1 MAKKLRLKDMHGLNE
16 LYKVTERVW
25 LEEGELYVDVRQ
37 MVRPSEIDD
46 MLGEMLVVVN
56 KAQEIGLEEMLDPHF
71 IDDVMMCF
79 MIKHFTTTEFPE
91 DMHQMEVQD
100 VLLAL
105 SEMVDTDYYEKIA
118 KAFPQTEIEKIYDRM
133 LDRYKQLAVASRTAN
148 LIEKAFKDIPIEND
162 EIKKLMT
169 NV

>member
-1 MAKKLRLKDMHGLNE
+1 MAKKLRMKDLNGLNE

-25 LEEGELYVDVRQ
+25 LVEEELYVDVRQ
-37 MVRPSEIDD
+37 MIRPSEIDT
-46 MLGEMLVVVN
+46 MLGEMLAVVN
-56 KAQEIGLEEMLDPHF
+56 KAQELELDDMLDPHF

-91 DMHQMEVQD
+91 KMHQMEVED
-100 VLLAL
+100 VLSAL
-105 SEMVDTDYYEKIA
+105 KEMIDTDYYEKIA
-118 KAFPQTEIEKIYDRM
+118 KAFPQTETEKIYERM
-133 LDRYKQLAVASRTAN
+133 LDRYKQLAVASRTAT
-148 LIEKAFKDIPIEND
+148 LIEKAFKEMPIAND